1 MEVTMSKLD
10 LFRDHLD
17 EREYR
22 YREVTDDAGV
32 TRAFIAQ
39 HEIKNNQILTVVYEF
54 SEEETFV
61 DLGIFDIAKIEDS
74 SKREAVLDLINE
86 LNQGYRFGKFFISD
100 EGDVVMRWSLFI
112 KDHFDPAVLLDM
124 AFMLVGT
131 IEEAYPKFMK
141 IQWT

>member
-1 MEVTMSKLD
+1 MSKLD

-22 YREVTDDAGV
+22 YRELTDDEGV

-54 SEEETFV
+54 SEEETFA
-61 DLGIFDIAKIEDS
+61 DLGIFDIAKIEDP

-86 LNQGYRFGKFFISD
+86 LNQGYRFGKFFVSD
-100 EGDVVMRWSLFI
+100 EGNVVMRWSLFI

-131 IEEAYPKFMK
+131 IEEEYPKFMK
-141 IQWT
+141 LQWT

>member
-1 MEVTMSKLD
+1 MSKLD

>member
-1 MEVTMSKLD
+1 MSKLD

-61 DLGIFDIAKIEDS
+61 DLGI
-74 SKREAVLDLINE
+74 LI
-86 LNQGYRFGKFFISD
+86 LPR
-100 EGDVVMRWSLFI
+100 
-112 KDHFDPAVLLDM
+112 
-124 AFMLVGT
+124 
-131 IEEAYPKFMK
+131 
-141 IQWT
+141 

>member
-1 MEVTMSKLD
+1 MSKLD

-22 YREVTDDAGV
+22 YRELTDDEGV

-39 HEIKNNQILTVVYEF
+39 HEIKNNQILTVTYEF
-54 SEEETFV
+54 SEEETFL
-61 DLGIFDIAKIEDS
+61 DP

-86 LNQGYRFGKFFISD
+86 LNQGYRFGKFFVSD

>member
-1 MEVTMSKLD
+1 MSKLD

-22 YREVTDDAGV
+22 YRELTDDEGV

-39 HEIKNNQILTVVYEF
+39 HEIKNNQILTVTYEF
-54 SEEETFV
+54 SEEETFL
-61 DLGIFDIAKIEDS
+61 DLGIFDIAKIEDP

-86 LNQGYRFGKFFISD
+86 LNQGYRFGKFFVSD

-131 IEEAYPKFMK
+131 IEEEYPKFMK

>member
-1 MEVTMSKLD
+1 MSKLD

-131 IEEAYPKFMK
+131 IEEAYSKFMK

>member
-86 LNQGYRFGKFFISD
+86 LNQGYRFGKFFVSD

-112 KDHFDPAVLLDM
+112 KNHFDPAVLLDM

>member
-22 YREVTDDAGV
+22 YRELTDDEGV

-39 HEIKNNQILTVVYEF
+39 HEIKNNQILTVTYEF
-54 SEEETFV
+54 SEEETFL
-61 DLGIFDIAKIEDS
+61 DLGIFDIAKIEDP

-86 LNQGYRFGKFFISD
+86 LNQGYRFGKFFVSD